1 MASTC
6 GLRPFRDY
14 DEHDVVNLF
23 SFNSATSLPQNKGT
37 FVTISAGWN
46 NAYTDASLS
55 TALQETTLLG
65 DVGAAYGNTVSERYG
80 TTAQVGPTATG
91 DSAPLGIT
99 LYDCK
104 ETDENGE
111 KLVFNPRKAAEMQA
125 VISGQAVP
133 VATKGIFVYSG
144 VAGTPAING
153 SAYVGT
159 DGVLSATGN
168 ANAKVVGKFLGTKD
182 AYNNVLFKLEL

>member
-14 DEHDVVNLF
+14 DEHDVINLF

-37 FVTISAGWN
+37 FVTASAGWN
-46 NAYTDASLS
+46 NAYADSTLS
-55 TALQETTLLG
+55 TSLQETALLG

-80 TTAQVGPTATG
+80 TVAKVGPAASG
-91 DSAPLGIT
+91 DSAPLGMT

-125 VISGQAVP
+125 VVSGQAVP
-133 VATKGIFVYSG
+133 VVTKGIFVYSG
-144 VAGTPAING
+144 VAGTPALNG
-153 SAYVGT
+153 SCYVGT
-159 DGVLSATGN
+159 DGVLTAVGN
-168 ANAKVVGKFLGTKD
+168 ADGKVVGKFLGTKD
-182 AYNNVLFKLEL
+182 AHDNVLFKLEL

>member
-14 DEHDVVNLF
+14 DEHDVINLF

-37 FVTISAGWN
+37 FVTVSAGWN
-46 NAYTDASLS
+46 NAYADS
-55 TALQETTLLG
+55 TLATSLQETALLG

-80 TTAQVGPTATG
+80 TVAKM
-91 DSAPLGIT
+91 T

-125 VISGQAVP
+125 VVSGQAVP
-133 VATKGIFVYSG
+133 VATKGIFAYSG

-153 SAYVGT
+153 SCYVGT

-168 ANAKVVGKFLGTKD
+168 ASAKVVGKFLGTKD

>member
-1 MASTC
+1 MESTNN
-6 GLRPFRDY
+6 LRPFRDY
-14 DEHDVVNLF
+14 DEHDVINLF
-23 SFNSATSLPQNKGT
+23 AYNSAVSLPQNKGT

-46 NAYTDASLS
+46 NAYADSALS
-55 TALQETTLLG
+55 TSLQETELLG
-65 DVGAAYGNTVSERYG
+65 DVGVNAGNTVSERYG
-80 TTAQVGPTATG
+80 LVAQVGVTATG
-91 DSAPLGIT
+91 DSAPLGIS
-99 LYDCK
+99 LWDCK

-144 VAGTPAING
+144 VLGTPAANG
-153 SAYVGT
+153 SCYVGT

-168 ANAKVVGKFLGTKD
+168 ADAKVVGKFLGTKD
-182 AYNNVLFKLEL
+182 GQNNVLFKLEL